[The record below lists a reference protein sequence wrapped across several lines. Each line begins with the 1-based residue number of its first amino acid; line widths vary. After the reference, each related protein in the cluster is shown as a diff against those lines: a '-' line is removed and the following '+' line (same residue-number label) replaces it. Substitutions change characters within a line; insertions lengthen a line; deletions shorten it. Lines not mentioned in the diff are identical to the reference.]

1 MNNKNMDMA
10 GLMSMLAKMDKK
22 ELEKGLNQVSKML
35 NNNDADK
42 IINEIKRI
50 TRTGKLLFP

>member
-35 NNNDADK
+35 NNNDNHTEETDK
-42 IINEIKRI
+42 KTKKDQN
-50 TRTGKLLFP
+50 

>member
-10 GLMSMLAKMDKK
+10 GLMSMLAKIDKK

-42 IINEIKRI
+42 IINEIKKNNENR
-50 TRTGKLLFP
+50 

>member
-1 MNNKNMDMA
+1 MNDKNMDMA

-35 NNNDADK
+35 NNSDADK
-42 IINEIKRI
+42 IINEIKKKNEN
-50 TRTGKLLFP
+50 T